1 MPKITVNVNRSHVEL
16 GHDEQGRMNE
26 IIMRLTLL
34 APELTQTQRPRMPLN
49 IGLVI
54 DRSGSMSG
62 QKLADAVA
70 ACQRIV
76 SRLISE
82 DRCTIV
88 TFDDEVSLLAD
99 GNYVTPAQRTLIST
113 ALGVVRSGGSTN
125 LSGGWQ
131 LAADTLL
138 THHARNGYVSR
149 AVLLTDGQANA
160 GITSEAELGALASNY
175 HSRGIS
181 TSTYGLGGGY
191 NEDLLTSIAAQ
202 GRGNHQF
209 IEQSVDID
217 RYFSDELQELFA
229 VSMRNVT
236 LTIPITAGFTVE
248 VVGQLPHRR
257 TDSQLIIEVGAM
269 VVLEQ
274 RNIYLRLIP
283 QTDAP
288 LGNRHITATMSGLDS
303 NEQAIATTCDVD
315 IHIAPA
321 DVVAKYPVDTELE
334 QEAMLIDLAWVRSEA
349 NRLKRERRYDEAS
362 TFVRQMRHR
371 SRIYAKFD
379 IYEQLAGEMHHYS
392 SNADFKNSSKRN
404 FMSSRASIKDL
415 PRLRAELAELKQRG
429 ESGTDV
435 MQLELT
441 IAYLEEQLRNNGN
454 R

>member
-1 MPKITVNVNRSHVEL
+1 MPKMTVNVNRNYVEL

-34 APELTQTQRPRMPLN
+34 APELTQTQRPRLPLN

-76 SRLISE
+76 GRLANE

-88 TFDDEVSLLAD
+88 TFDDAVSLLAD
-99 GNYVTPAQRTLIST
+99 GNNVTDAQRTLIST

-131 LAADTLL
+131 KAADTLL
-138 THHARNGYVSR
+138 THHASNGYVSR
-149 AVLLTDGQANA
+149 AVLLTDGQVNV

-217 RYFSDELQELFA
+217 KYFSDELQELFA
-229 VSMRNVT
+229 VSMRNVI
-236 LTIPITAGFTVE
+236 LTIPIPAGFTVE

-274 RNIYLRLIP
+274 RNVYLRLIP
-283 QTDAP
+283 QTDAS
-288 LGNRHITATMSGLDS
+288 LGTRHITATMSGVDS
-303 NEQAIATTCDVD
+303 TDQAITTTCNVD
-315 IHIAPA
+315 LQIATA
-321 DVVAKYPVDTELE
+321 DVVATYPVDTALE

-349 NRLKRERRYDEAS
+349 NRLKRDHRNDEAS
-362 TFVRQMRHR
+362 TFVRQMRQR
-371 SRIYAKFD
+371 SQIYDRYD
-379 IYEQLAGEMHHYS
+379 IYEQLAGEMHHHS

-415 PRLRAELAELKQRG
+415 HRLQAELEIMKQRG
-429 ESGTDV
+429 ETGTHV
-435 MQLELT
+435 IQLELM
-441 IAYLEEQLRNNGN
+441 IAQLEEQLRNNGN

>member
-1 MPKITVNVNRSHVEL
+1 MPKMTVNVNRSHVEL
-16 GHDEQGRMNE
+16 GRDAQGLTNE
-26 IIMRLTLL
+26 IIMRLTVL

-62 QKLADAVA
+62 QKLTDAIA

-76 SRLISE
+76 GRLTSE

-88 TFDDEVSLLAD
+88 TFDDRASLLAD
-99 GNYVTPAQRTLIST
+99 GNYVSPAQRNLIST
-113 ALGVVRSGGSTN
+113 ALGMVRDGGSTN

-149 AVLLTDGQANA
+149 AVLLTDGQANI
-160 GITSEAELGALASNY
+160 GITSEADLSALANNY
-175 HSRGIS
+175 HSRGVS

-191 NEDLLTSIAAQ
+191 NEDLLASIAAQ

-229 VSMRNVT
+229 VSLRNAT
-236 LTIPITAGFTVE
+236 ITIPIPNGFSVE

-257 TDSQLIIEVGAM
+257 TDTQLILEVGAM

-274 RNIYLRLIP
+274 RNVYLRFIP
-283 QTDAP
+283 VADAA
-288 LGNRHITATMSGLDS
+288 LGTRQITASLSGIDS
-303 NEQAIATTCDVD
+303 NEKTQTTTCAIDLHIATT
-315 IHIAPA
+315 
-321 DVVAKYPVDTELE
+321 DVVNQYPVDTALE
-334 QEAMLIDLAWVRSEA
+334 QEAMLIDLAWVRGEA

-379 IYEQLAGEMHHYS
+379 IYEELADEMHHHS
-392 SNADFKNSSKRN
+392 SNEDFKNSSKRN

-415 PRLRAELAELKQRG
+415 HRLREELAEMKQRG
-429 ESGTDV
+429 ETGTL
-435 MQLELT
+435 MIQLERL
-441 IAYLEEQLRNNGN
+441 IAQLEEQLRNNN

>member
-1 MPKITVNVNRSHVEL
+1 MPKMTVNVNRSHVEL
-16 GHDEQGRMNE
+16 GRDEQELANE
-26 IIMRLTLL
+26 IIMRLTVL

-54 DRSGSMSG
+54 DRSGSMGG
-62 QKLADAVA
+62 QKLTDAIA

-76 SRLISE
+76 GRLTTE

-88 TFDDEVSLLAD
+88 TFDSRASLLAD
-99 GNYVTPAQRTLIST
+99 GNYVSPAQRTLIST
-113 ALGVVRSGGSTN
+113 ALSMVMPGGSTN
-125 LSGGWQ
+125 LAEGWQ

-149 AVLLTDGQANA
+149 TVLLTDGQANV
-160 GITSEAELGALASNY
+160 GMTSEAELSALANNY

-191 NEDLLTSIAAQ
+191 NEDLLTSIASQ

-229 VSMRNVT
+229 VSLRNAT
-236 LTIPITAGFTVE
+236 ITIPIPNGFSVE
-248 VVGQLPHRR
+248 VVGQLPHSK
-257 TDSQLIIEVGAM
+257 TNTQLILEVGAM

-274 RNIYLRLIP
+274 RNVYLRFIP
-283 QTDAP
+283 MADAA
-288 LGNRHITATMSGLDS
+288 LGTRHITASLSGIDS
-303 NEQAIATTCDVD
+303 NEKTLTTTCDIDLD
-315 IHIAPA
+315 IATA
-321 DVVAKYPVDTELE
+321 DVVNQYPVDTALE

-362 TFVRQMRHR
+362 AYVRQMRHR

-379 IYEQLAGEMHHYS
+379 IYEELADEMHHHS
-392 SNADFKNSSKRN
+392 SNEDFKNSSKRD
-404 FMSSRASIKDL
+404 FMSSRASVKDL
-415 PRLRAELAELKQRG
+415 PRLRAELAEMKQRG
-429 ESGTDV
+429 EIGTHV
-435 MQLELT
+435 IQLELT
-441 IAYLEEQLRNNGN
+441 IAYLEKQLRNNN

>member
-1 MPKITVNVNRSHVEL
+1 MPKMTVNVNRNYVEL

-34 APELTQTQRPRMPLN
+34 APELTQTQRPRLPLN

-76 SRLISE
+76 GRLANE

-88 TFDDEVSLLAD
+88 TFDDAVSLLAD
-99 GNYVTPAQRTLIST
+99 GNNVTDAQRTLIST

-131 LAADTLL
+131 KAADTLL
-138 THHARNGYVSR
+138 THHASNGYVSR
-149 AVLLTDGQANA
+149 AVLLTDGQANV

-217 RYFSDELQELFA
+217 KYFSDELQELFA
-229 VSMRNVT
+229 VSMRNVI
-236 LTIPITAGFTVE
+236 LTIPIPAGFTVE

-274 RNIYLRLIP
+274 RNVYLRLIP
-283 QTDAP
+283 QTDAS
-288 LGNRHITATMSGLDS
+288 LGTRHITATMSGVDS
-303 NEQAIATTCDVD
+303 TDQAITTTYDVD
-315 IHIAPA
+315 LQIATA
-321 DVVAKYPVDTELE
+321 DVVATYPVDTALE

-349 NRLKRERRYDEAS
+349 NRLKRDHRNDEAS
-362 TFVRQMRHR
+362 TFVRQMRQR
-371 SRIYAKFD
+371 SQIYDRYD
-379 IYEQLAGEMHHYS
+379 IYEQLAGEMHHHS

-415 PRLRAELAELKQRG
+415 HRLQAELEIMKQRG
-429 ESGTDV
+429 ETGTHV
-435 MQLELT
+435 MQLELM
-441 IAYLEEQLRNNGN
+441 IAQLEEQLRNNGN

>member
-1 MPKITVNVNRSHVEL
+1 MPKMTVNVNRNYVEL

-34 APELTQTQRPRMPLN
+34 APELTQTQRPRLPLN

-76 SRLISE
+76 GRLANE

-99 GNYVTPAQRTLIST
+99 GNNVTDAQRNLIST

-131 LAADTLL
+131 KAADTLL

-149 AVLLTDGQANA
+149 AVLLTDGQANV

-217 RYFSDELQELFA
+217 KYFSDELQELFA
-229 VSMRNVT
+229 VSMRNVI
-236 LTIPITAGFTVE
+236 LTIPIPAGFTVE

-274 RNIYLRLIP
+274 RNVYLRLIP
-283 QTDAP
+283 QTDAS
-288 LGNRHITATMSGLDS
+288 LGTRHITATMSGVDS
-303 NEQAIATTCDVD
+303 TDQAITTTCDVD
-315 IHIAPA
+315 LQIATA
-321 DVVAKYPVDTELE
+321 DVVATYPVDTALE

-349 NRLKRERRYDEAS
+349 NRLKRDHRNDEAS
-362 TFVRQMRHR
+362 TFVRQMRQR
-371 SRIYAKFD
+371 SQIYDRYD
-379 IYEQLAGEMHHYS
+379 IYEQLAGEMHHHS

-415 PRLRAELAELKQRG
+415 HRLQAELEIMKQRG
-429 ESGTDV
+429 ETGTHV
-435 MQLELT
+435 MQLELM
-441 IAYLEEQLRNNGN
+441 IAQLEEQLRNNGN

>member
-1 MPKITVNVNRSHVEL
+1 MPKMTVNINRSHVEFAS
-16 GHDEQGRMNE
+16 DKQGRMNE
-26 IIMRLTLL
+26 IIMRLTVL

-62 QKLADAVA
+62 QKLTDAIAAVPADCGAVEG
-70 ACQRIV
+70 
-76 SRLISE
+76 E

-88 TFDDEVSLLAD
+88 TFDNEVQLLAD

-113 ALGVVRSGGSTN
+113 ALGMVRDGGSTN

-149 AVLLTDGQANA
+149 ALLLTDGQQNA
-160 GITSEAELGALASNY
+160 GITSEAELSIIASNY
-175 HSRGIS
+175 HSRGVS

-229 VSMRNVT
+229 VSLRNT
-236 LTIPITAGFTVE
+236 TITIPIPNGFSVE
-248 VVGQLPHRR
+248 VVGQLPHQR
-257 TDSQLIIEVGAM
+257 TATQLILEVGVM

-274 RNIYLRLIP
+274 RNVYLRIIP
-283 QTDAP
+283 DADAP
-288 LGNRHITATMSGLDS
+288 LGTRHM
-303 NEQAIATTCDVD
+303 IATLSGIDSADNMLTNTCDVD
-315 IHIAPA
+315 LHIASA
-321 DVVAKYPVDTELE
+321 DVVAKYPVDTALE
-334 QEAMLIDLAWVRSEA
+334 QEAMLIDLAWVRGEA

-362 TFVRQMRHR
+362 NFVRQMRHR

-379 IYEQLAGEMHHYS
+379 IYDQLASEMHDHS
-392 SNADFKNSSKRN
+392 GNEDFKNSSKRN

-415 PRLRAELAELKQRG
+415 HRLRAEFRRHEA
-429 ESGTDV
+429 TW
-435 MQLELT
+435 
-441 IAYLEEQLRNNGN
+441 
-454 R
+454 

>member
-1 MPKITVNVNRSHVEL
+1 MPKMTVNVNRSHVEL
-16 GHDEQGRMNE
+16 GRDAQGLANE
-26 IIMRLTLL
+26 IIMRLTVL

-62 QKLADAVA
+62 QKLTDAIA

-76 SRLISE
+76 GRLTSE

-88 TFDDEVSLLAD
+88 TFDDRASLLAD

-113 ALGVVRSGGSTN
+113 ALGMVRDGGSTN

-149 AVLLTDGQANA
+149 ALLLTDGQANV
-160 GITSEAELGALASNY
+160 GITSEAELSIIASNY
-175 HSRGIS
+175 HSRGVS

-191 NEDLLTSIAAQ
+191 NEDLLTSIATQ

-229 VSMRNVT
+229 VSLRNAT
-236 LTIPITAGFTVE
+236 ITIPIPNGFSVE
-248 VVGQLPHRR
+248 VVGQLPHRN
-257 TDSQLIIEVGAM
+257 TDTQLVIEIGAM

-274 RNIYLRLIP
+274 RNVYLRFIP
-283 QTDAP
+283 VADAA
-288 LGNRHITATMSGLDS
+288 LGTRQITASLSGIDS
-303 NEQAIATTCDVD
+303 NEKTQTTTCAIDLHIATT
-315 IHIAPA
+315 
-321 DVVAKYPVDTELE
+321 DVVNQYPVDTALE
-334 QEAMLIDLAWVRSEA
+334 QEAMLIDLAWVRGEA

-379 IYEQLAGEMHHYS
+379 IYEELADEMHHHS
-392 SNADFKNSSKRN
+392 SNEDFKNSSKRN

-415 PRLRAELAELKQRG
+415 HRLREELAEMKQRG
-429 ESGTDV
+429 ETGTL
-435 MQLELT
+435 MIQLERL
-441 IAYLEEQLRNNGN
+441 IAQLEEQLRNNN

>member
-149 AVLLTDGQANA
+149 AVLLTEGRPMPVSPAKPSSAPLQA
-160 GITSEAELGALASNY
+160 T
-175 HSRGIS
+175 
-181 TSTYGLGGGY
+181 TT
-191 NEDLLTSIAAQ
+191 
-202 GRGNHQF
+202 
-209 IEQSVDID
+209 
-217 RYFSDELQELFA
+217 
-229 VSMRNVT
+229 
-236 LTIPITAGFTVE
+236 
-248 VVGQLPHRR
+248 
-257 TDSQLIIEVGAM
+257 VGAS
-269 VVLEQ
+269 
-274 RNIYLRLIP
+274 
-283 QTDAP
+283 AP
-288 LGNRHITATMSGLDS
+288 VPTGSGV
-303 NEQAIATTCDVD
+303 ATTKTCSRVLR
-315 IHIAPA
+315 HKG
-321 DVVAKYPVDTELE
+321 VA
-334 QEAMLIDLAWVRSEA
+334 IINS
-349 NRLKRERRYDEAS
+349 
-362 TFVRQMRHR
+362 
-371 SRIYAKFD
+371 
-379 IYEQLAGEMHHYS
+379 S
-392 SNADFKNSSKRN
+392 SNQSTLIAISVTNCKSC
-404 FMSSRASIKDL
+404 
-415 PRLRAELAELKQRG
+415 LRCRCA
-429 ESGTDV
+429 T
-435 MQLELT
+435 
-441 IAYLEEQLRNNGN
+441 
-454 R
+454 

>member
-1 MPKITVNVNRSHVEL
+1 MPKMTVTINRSHVEL
-16 GHDEQGRMNE
+16 GSDDQGRMNE

-49 IGLVI
+49 IGLLI
-54 DRSGSMSG
+54 DRSGSMGG
-62 QKLADAVA
+62 QKLSDALA

-76 SRLISE
+76 GRLTSE

-88 TFDDEVSLLAD
+88 TFDDQASLLAD

-149 AVLLTDGQANA
+149 AILLTDGQANV
-160 GITSEAELGALASNY
+160 GMTSEAELSALASNY
-175 HSRGIS
+175 HSRGVS

-191 NEDLLTSIAAQ
+191 HENLLSSIASH

-229 VSMRNVT
+229 VSLRNVT
-236 LTIPITAGFTVE
+236 ITIHIPTGFTVE
-248 VVGQLPHRR
+248 VVGQLPH
-257 TDSQLIIEVGAM
+257 SQTNNQLVLEVGAM

-274 RNIYLRLIP
+274 RNVYLRLIP
-283 QTDAP
+283 VADTA
-288 LGNRHITATMSGLDS
+288 LGTRHITATMSGVDS
-303 NEQAIATTCDVD
+303 NEKALTTTCDID
-315 IHIAPA
+315 LHIATA
-321 DVVAKYPVDTELE
+321 DVVAQYPVDTALE
-334 QEAMLIDLAWVRSEA
+334 QEAMLIDLAWVRGEA

-379 IYEQLAGEMHHYS
+379 IYEQLADEMHHHS
-392 SNADFKNSSKRN
+392 SNEDFKNSSKRD

-415 PRLRAELAELKQRG
+415 PRLRAELDEMKQQG
-429 ESGTDV
+429 EIGTHV
-435 MQLELT
+435 TQLELM
-441 IAYLEEQLRNNGN
+441 IAYLEKQLRKNDN

>member
-1 MPKITVNVNRSHVEL
+1 MPKMTVNINRSHVEL
-16 GHDEQGRMNE
+16 GRDEQGLANE
-26 IIMRLTLL
+26 IVMRLTLL
-34 APELTQTQRPRMPLN
+34 APELTQTQNPRMPLN

-54 DRSGSMSG
+54 DRSGSMGG
-62 QKLADAVA
+62 QKLTDAVA

-76 SRLISE
+76 GRLTGD

-88 TFDDEVSLLAD
+88 TFDNEAQLLAD
-99 GNYVTPAQRTLIST
+99 GNYVTDAQRNLIST

-131 LAADTLL
+131 LAANTLL

-149 AVLLTDGQANA
+149 TVLLTDGQANV
-160 GITSEAELGALASNY
+160 GMTSEAELSALASNY

-191 NEDLLTSIAAQ
+191 NEDLLTSIATQ

-217 RYFSDELQELFA
+217 KYFSDELQELFA
-229 VSMRNVT
+229 ISLRNVT
-236 LTIPITAGFTVE
+236 LTIPIPAGFSVE

-257 TDSQLIIEVGAM
+257 DDTQLIIEVGAM

-274 RNIYLRLIP
+274 RNVYLRLIP
-283 QTDAP
+283 ATDAA
-288 LGNRHITATMSGLDS
+288 LGTRHITATMSGVDS
-303 NEQAIATTCDVD
+303 NEKMLTTTCDID
-315 IHIAPA
+315 LHIATA
-321 DVVAKYPVDTELE
+321 DVVAQYPVDTALE
-334 QEAMLIDLAWVRSEA
+334 QEAMLIDLAWVRGEA
-349 NRLKRERRYDEAS
+349 NRLKREQRYDEAS

-379 IYEQLAGEMHHYS
+379 IYEELADEMHRHS
-392 SNADFKNSSKRN
+392 SNEDFKNSSKRD

-415 PRLRAELAELKQRG
+415 PSLRAELAELKQRG
-429 ESGTDV
+429 EFGTHV
-435 MQLELT
+435 IQLELT
-441 IAYLEEQLRNNGN
+441 ISYLEKQLRNNQ

>member
-1 MPKITVNVNRSHVEL
+1 MPKMTVNVNRNYVEL

-34 APELTQTQRPRMPLN
+34 APELTQTQRPRLPLN

-76 SRLISE
+76 GRLANE

-99 GNYVTPAQRTLIST
+99 GNNVTDAQRTLIST

-131 LAADTLL
+131 KAADTLL
-138 THHARNGYVSR
+138 THHSRNGYVSR
-149 AVLLTDGQANA
+149 AVLLTDGQANV

-217 RYFSDELQELFA
+217 KYFSDELQELFA
-229 VSMRNVT
+229 VSMRNVI
-236 LTIPITAGFTVE
+236 LTIPIPAGFTVE

-274 RNIYLRLIP
+274 RNVYLRLIP
-283 QTDAP
+283 QTDAS
-288 LGNRHITATMSGLDS
+288 LGTRHITATMSGVDS
-303 NEQAIATTCDVD
+303 TDQAITTTCDVD
-315 IHIAPA
+315 LQIAPA

-349 NRLKRERRYDEAS
+349 NRLKRDHRNDEAS
-362 TFVRQMRHR
+362 TFVRQMRQR
-371 SRIYAKFD
+371 SQIYDRYD
-379 IYEQLAGEMHHYS
+379 IYEQLAGEMHHHS

-415 PRLRAELAELKQRG
+415 HRLQAELAELKQRG
-429 ESGTDV
+429 ETGSHV
-435 MQLELT
+435 LQLELM
-441 IAYLEEQLRNNGN
+441 IAQLEEQLRNNGN

>member
-1 MPKITVNVNRSHVEL
+1 MPKMTVNVNRNYVEL

-34 APELTQTQRPRMPLN
+34 APELTQTQRPRLPLN

-76 SRLISE
+76 GRLANE

-88 TFDDEVSLLAD
+88 TFDDAVSLLAD
-99 GNYVTPAQRTLIST
+99 GNNVTDAQRTLIST

-131 LAADTLL
+131 KAADTLL
-138 THHARNGYVSR
+138 THHASNGYVSR
-149 AVLLTDGQANA
+149 AVLLTDGQANV

-217 RYFSDELQELFA
+217 KYFSDELQELFA
-229 VSMRNVT
+229 VSMRNVI
-236 LTIPITAGFTVE
+236 LTIPIPAGFTVE

-274 RNIYLRLIP
+274 RNVYLRLIP
-283 QTDAP
+283 QTDAS
-288 LGNRHITATMSGLDS
+288 LGTRHITATMSGVDS
-303 NEQAIATTCDVD
+303 TDQAITTTCDVD
-315 IHIAPA
+315 LQIATA
-321 DVVAKYPVDTELE
+321 DVVATYPVDTALE

-349 NRLKRERRYDEAS
+349 NRLKRDHRNDEAS
-362 TFVRQMRHR
+362 TFVRQMRQR
-371 SRIYAKFD
+371 SQIYDRYD
-379 IYEQLAGEMHHYS
+379 IYEQLAGEMHHHS

-415 PRLRAELAELKQRG
+415 HRLQAELEIMKQRG
-429 ESGTDV
+429 ETGTHV
-435 MQLELT
+435 MQLELM
-441 IAYLEEQLRNNGN
+441 IAQLEEQLRNNGN

>member
-1 MPKITVNVNRSHVEL
+1 MPKMTVNVNRNYVEL

-34 APELTQTQRPRMPLN
+34 APELTQTQRPRLPLN

-76 SRLISE
+76 GRLANE

-88 TFDDEVSLLAD
+88 TFDDAVSLLAD
-99 GNYVTPAQRTLIST
+99 GNNVTDAQRTLIST

-131 LAADTLL
+131 KAADTLL
-138 THHARNGYVSR
+138 THHASNGYVSR
-149 AVLLTDGQANA
+149 AVLLTDGQANV

-217 RYFSDELQELFA
+217 KYFSDELQELFA
-229 VSMRNVT
+229 VSMRNVI
-236 LTIPITAGFTVE
+236 LTIPIPAGFTVE

-274 RNIYLRLIP
+274 RNVYLRLIP

-288 LGNRHITATMSGLDS
+288 LGTRHITATMSGVDS
-303 NEQAIATTCDVD
+303 TDQAITTTCDVD
-315 IHIAPA
+315 LQIATA
-321 DVVAKYPVDTELE
+321 DVVATYPVDTALE

-349 NRLKRERRYDEAS
+349 NRLKRDHRNDEAS
-362 TFVRQMRHR
+362 TFVRQMRQR
-371 SRIYAKFD
+371 SQIYDRYD
-379 IYEQLAGEMHHYS
+379 IYEQLAGEMHHHS

-415 PRLRAELAELKQRG
+415 HRLQAELEIMKQHG
-429 ESGTDV
+429 ETGTHV
-435 MQLELT
+435 MQLELM
-441 IAYLEEQLRNNGN
+441 IAQLEEQLRNNGN